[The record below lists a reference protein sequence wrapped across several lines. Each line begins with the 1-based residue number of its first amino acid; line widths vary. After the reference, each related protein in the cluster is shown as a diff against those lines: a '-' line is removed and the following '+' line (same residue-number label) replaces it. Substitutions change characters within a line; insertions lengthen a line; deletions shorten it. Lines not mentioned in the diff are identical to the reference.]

1 MTLMKLSVIFEDGTI
16 VVDEVAIKAGDR
28 LVAPDPNF
36 RAVQWLGENGWVEVF
51 QGDRIWL
58 TNEADVVSYVTLFNT
73 IVIERQAAA
82 EAQAQAEA
90 AARAAQNES
99 VTA

>member
-1 MTLMKLSVIFEDGTI
+1 MKLSVIFEDKMI
-16 VVDEVAIKAGDR
+16 VVDGVSLKVDER

-36 RAVQWLGENGWVEVF
+36 RAVQWLGENGWIEVF

-73 IVIERQAAA
+73 IVIEQQAAA
-82 EAQAQAEA
+82 EAWAQAERA
-90 AARAAQNES
+90 AAAAAAQNGS

>member
-1 MTLMKLSVIFEDGTI
+1 MKLSVIFEDKMI
-16 VVDEVAIKAGDR
+16 VVDGVSLKVDER
-28 LVAPDPNF
+28 LVAPDTNF
-36 RAVQWLGENGWVEVF
+36 RAVQWLGENGWIEVF

-73 IVIERQAAA
+73 IVIEQQAAA
-82 EAQAQAEA
+82 EAWAQAERA
-90 AARAAQNES
+90 AAAAAAQNGS

>member
-1 MTLMKLSVIFEDGTI
+1 MKLSVIFEDKMI
-16 VVDEVAIKAGDR
+16 VVDGVSLKVDER

-36 RAVQWLGENGWVEVF
+36 RAVQWLGENGWIEVF

-58 TNEADVVSYVTLFNT
+58 TNEADVVNYVTLFNT
-73 IVIERQAAA
+73 IVIEQQAAA
-82 EAQAQAEA
+82 EAQAQAERA
-90 AARAAQNES
+90 AAAAAAQNGS